1 MQQNG
6 RVFFVWLSLE
16 IVRALRLDQVQLIV
30 RQETNYRQDVIHVRL
45 QVMSDKIQ
53 DFIDLDPGNGS
64 FHMHSQFRH
73 LVPKGILLCRELKV
87 ACLTLQKNI
96 NIKLKW
102 LLFQV
107 WTSVVCLLRMNT
119 HVASLRSGLL

>member
-16 IVRALRLDQVQLIV
+16 IVRALRLDQVRLIV

-87 ACLTLQKNI
+87 ACLVWRNHQI
-96 NIKLKW
+96 GAQIPPVDCCDV
-102 LLFQV
+102 LF
-107 WTSVVCLLRMNT
+107 TSRYE
-119 HVASLRSGLL
+119 ASLSGGLLWCAC